1 LAKKVDSLINIKEI
15 EESKYIVINARK
27 DTLYQASILY
37 SYILTQHKK
46 VSIFSDETD
55 DRLSFLPWL
64 EKIKETKIISADLE
78 ISSDIEILELYEF
91 FKKNSI
97 KINKKM
103 ATSFYAGFLHRYNN
117 FVGYDCDGIVFA
129 ALSELMAIGAEH
141 KLCIEK
147 MLQSVSLSMIRLKSL
162 VFKNLLLE
170 DNAQVACVRVT
181 DDDLISSG
189 ASLEDVYEVA
199 KELLNL
205 VHVKEVRVLKS
216 DEKDKILKIV
226 KEVKI
231 EK

>member
-1 LAKKVDSLINIKEI
+1 MINIEEI
-15 EESKYIVINARK
+15 EKSKYIVINARK

-46 VSIFSDETD
+46 VSIFSDEMD
-55 DRLSFLPWL
+55 NRLSFLPWL
-64 EKIKETKIISADLE
+64 KNVKETKIISADLE
-78 ISSDIEILELYEF
+78 ISSDVEISELYEL

-117 FVGYDCDGIVFA
+117 FISYECDGMVFA
-129 ALSELMAIGAEH
+129 ALSELMALGAEH

-147 MLQSVSLSMIRLKSL
+147 MLQSVPLSMIRLKSL

-170 DNAQVACVRVT
+170 DNAQIACVSIS

-189 ASLEDVYEVA
+189 GSLEDLYEVA

-205 VHVKEVRVLKS
+205 VHVKEVRVFKS

-231 EK
+231 E

>member
-1 LAKKVDSLINIKEI
+1 LINIEEI
-15 EESKYIVINARK
+15 EKSKYIVINARK

-46 VSIFSDETD
+46 VSIFSDEMD
-55 DRLSFLPWL
+55 NRLSFLPWL
-64 EKIKETKIISADLE
+64 KNVKETKIISADLE
-78 ISSDIEILELYEF
+78 ISSDVEISELYEL

-117 FVGYDCDGIVFA
+117 FISYECDGMVFA
-129 ALSELMAIGAEH
+129 ALSELMALGAEH

-147 MLQSVSLSMIRLKSL
+147 MLQSVPLSMIRLKSL

-170 DNAQVACVRVT
+170 DNAQIACVSIS

-189 ASLEDVYEVA
+189 GSLEGVYEVA

-205 VHVKEVRVLKS
+205 VHVKEVQIFKS

-231 EK
+231 E

>member
-1 LAKKVDSLINIKEI
+1 LVKKVDSLINIEEI
-15 EESKYIVINARK
+15 EKSKYIVIHVCK
-27 DTLYQASILY
+27 DTLYQASVLY
-37 SYILTQHKK
+37 SYVLTQHKK
-46 VSIFSDETD
+46 VSIFSDEMD

-64 EKIKETKIISADLE
+64 ENVKEHKAISADLE
-78 ISSDIEILELYEF
+78 ISSDIEIFDLYEF

-117 FVGYDCDGIVFA
+117 FVSNDCDGMVFA
-129 ALSELMAIGAEH
+129 ALSELIADGAEH

-147 MLQSVSLSMIRLKSL
+147 MLRSVPLSMIRLKSL

-170 DNAQVACVRVT
+170 DNAQIACVSIN
-181 DDDLISSG
+181 DDDLASSG
-189 ASLEDVYEVA
+189 GSLEDVYEIA

-205 VHVKEVRVLKS
+205 VHVKEVRVFKS

-226 KEVKI
+226 KEV
-231 EK
+231 